1 MRRSITVIDSLGR
14 SLANFEAWV
23 TRIPRTAFVA
33 VVFALAFVR
42 NGFDLFDLD
51 WAVTGSAI
59 ERLPEAVNY
68 ISWSWGNLLIA
79 KLLGVQDQNTWYA
92 LHVALTVV
100 ALFLPLIAARRLHRP
115 EFHTFAVYWFL
126 LPVVGSLL
134 MWIGMYDV
142 ISVIGAVT
150 IALSRSWWQAALG
163 AVIMSAGNP
172 EQAIIA
178 AGAFLVVAHHTNLR
192 AHRSPAWV
200 AFVVSLIAF
209 AGSRFLIAGD
219 STDDRSDLLRSPLES
234 FELLVLNWPSSIWGW
249 NGIVWLFVIAVFVV
263 SSWKDRGLLA
273 LGLLLIP
280 AAAVFVTYDWDRV
293 YWLVTTASL
302 VALGCRFAQSHLS
315 SSLRGGVLALALISL
330 IIIPT
335 KSGGTFFLISTIGQI
350 FACATEVAFLMSWST
365 SLHSRL

>member
-1 MRRSITVIDSLGR
+1 MIDSLGR

-142 ISVIGAVT
+142 ISVIGAVM
-150 IALSRSWWQAALG
+150 IALSRRLWQAAVG

-172 EQAIIA
+172 EQAIVA
-178 AGAFLVVAHHTNLR
+178 ASAFLLVAHHTELKD
-192 AHRSPAWV
+192 HRRSAWA
-200 AFVVSLIAF
+200 AFIVSLF
-209 AGSRFLIAGD
+209 GFLGSRLLIVGD
-219 STDDRSDLLRSPLES
+219 LTDDRSDLLRSPSES
-234 FELLVLNWPSSIWGW
+234 LELLIMNWPSSIWGW
-249 NGIVWLFVIAVFVV
+249 NGVLWFFVIAVFVT
-263 SSWKDRGLLA
+263 STWRDRVLLA

-302 VALGCRFAQSHLS
+302 VALGYRYAQSHLA
-315 SSLRGGVLALALISL
+315 SSLRSGVLAFGLISL
-330 IIIPT
+330 IIVPT
-335 KSGGTFFLISTIGQI
+335 KSGGTFFFISAIGQI
-350 FACATEVAFLMSWST
+350 FT
-365 SLHSRL
+365 

>member
-1 MRRSITVIDSLGR
+1 MIDSLGR
-14 SLANFEAWV
+14 SLANFEARV
-23 TRIPRTAFVA
+23 TRIPRTAFAA
-33 VVFALAFVR
+33 VVFALAVVR

-59 ERLPEAVNY
+59 ERLPEAVTY
-68 ISWSWGNLLIA
+68 MSWSWGNLLIA

-92 LHVALTVV
+92 IHGALTVV

-115 EFHTFAVYWFL
+115 DFHTFAVYWFL

-150 IALSRSWWQAALG
+150 VAMSRRWWQAALG

-172 EQAIIA
+172 EQAIVA
-178 AGAFLVVAHHTNLR
+178 AGAFLLVAHHTNLKD
-192 AHRSPAWV
+192 HRRPAWV
-200 AFVVSLIAF
+200 AFFVSLIAF
-209 AGSRFLIAGD
+209 VGSRLFIVGD
-219 STDDRSDLLRSPLES
+219 VTDDRSDLLRSPAES
-234 FELLVLNWPSSIWGW
+234 FELLIMNWPSSIWGW
-249 NGIVWLFVIAVFVV
+249 NGIVWFFVIAVFVV

-302 VALGCRFAQSHLS
+302 VALGYRYAQSHLS
-315 SSLRGGVLALALISL
+315 SSMRGGLLAVGLISL
-330 IIIPT
+330 VIIPT
-335 KSGGTFFLISTIGQI
+335 KSGGTFFLISAIGQI
-350 FACATEVAFLMSWST
+350 FT
-365 SLHSRL
+365 